1 MEIKIHSLDGSK
13 VGLLKLDASVW
24 DSNVNRRLLVQAVAM
39 YRSNIRAGLAS
50 TKRRGE
56 VSGGGKK
63 PWKQKHTGRAR
74 AGSIRSPIWRG
85 GGSVF
90 GPKPRDFSYRLPQQ
104 IRRGALRES
113 LKGKLQ
119 DDQVV
124 VFDTLE
130 AKTPKT
136 KPFGQIAKIFGV
148 TRASVI
154 VVDGASDA
162 LKRSLRNLAHLTLR
176 NAGNL
181 TAFDILNANKL
192 LMTQAALKCLTQ
204 RATGSS
210 DAASN

>member
-13 VGLLKLDASVW
+13 VGQLKLEASVW
-24 DSNVNRRLLVQAVAM
+24 DSNVNRRLLSQAVAM
-39 YRSNIRAGLAS
+39 YRANVRAGLAS

-74 AGSIRSPIWRG
+74 AGSTRSPIWRG

-119 DDQVV
+119 EDQVV
-124 VFDTLE
+124 VLDTLE
-130 AKTPKT
+130 AETPKT
-136 KPFGQIAKIFGV
+136 KPFGRIAKTFGV

-154 VVDGASDA
+154 VVDGASAA
-162 LKRSLRNLAHLTLR
+162 LKHSLRNLAHLTLH

-181 TAFDILNANKL
+181 TAFDILNANKV
-192 LMTQAALKCLTQ
+192 LMTKAALNLLTQ
-204 RATGSS
+204 RATGKS
-210 DAASN
+210 DAGSN